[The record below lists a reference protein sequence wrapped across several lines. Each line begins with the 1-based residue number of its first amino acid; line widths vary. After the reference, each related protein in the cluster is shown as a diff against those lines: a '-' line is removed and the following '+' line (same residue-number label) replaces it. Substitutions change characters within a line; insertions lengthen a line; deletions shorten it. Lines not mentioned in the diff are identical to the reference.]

1 MDDYG
6 PSTYGD
12 RIASIY
18 DEWHPVEEDAEQAA
32 EVLAGLAGNGPAL
45 ELAIGTGRIAIPLSS
60 RGISVRGIDASA
72 AMVAKLRERPGG
84 ADIPVE
90 LGDFADVG
98 VDGRFRLIFLVFNTL
113 FLLLTQEE
121 QVRCVR
127 NAAAHL
133 EPGGAFVIEA
143 FVPDPTMYS
152 AGQRVAA
159 TSVDLDEVRL
169 DAGRHDPASQRVDAT
184 HVVIRDG
191 DVRLY
196 PVRLRYAW
204 PSELDLMAELAG
216 LRLRDRWSDWNRAA
230 FEASSTKHVTVY
242 ELAQA

>member
-1 MDDYG
+1 MDDYT

-18 DEWHPVEEDAEQAA
+18 DEWHPSAGDAEQAA
-32 EVLAGLAGNGPAL
+32 EVLAGLAGDGAAL
-45 ELAIGTGRIAIPLSS
+45 ELAIGTGRIAIPLAA
-60 RGISVRGIDASA
+60 RGVSVHGIDASA
-72 AMVAKLRERPGG
+72 AMVAKLRQKVGG

-90 LGDFADVG
+90 LGDFSDVDIG
-98 VDGRFRLIFLVFNTL
+98 GRFRLIFVVFNT
-113 FLLLTQEE
+113 FFVLLTQED

-127 NAAAHL
+127 NVASHL

-169 DAGRHDPASQRVDAT
+169 DAGRHDPSEQRVDAT

-196 PVRLRYAW
+196 PVRMRYAW

-216 LRLRDRWSDWNRAA
+216 LRLRHRWADWNRAP

-242 ELAQA
+242 ELAPA

>member
-18 DEWHPVEEDAEQAA
+18 DEWHPVAGDAEQVA
-32 EVLAGLAGNGPAL
+32 EVLARLAGNGSSL
-45 ELAIGTGRIAIPLSS
+45 ELAIGTGRIAIPLSA
-60 RGISVRGIDASA
+60 RGVSVRGIDASA
-72 AMVAKLRERPGG
+72 AMIAKLRERPGG
-84 ADIPVE
+84 PNIPVE

-98 VDGRFRLIFLVFNTL
+98 VNGRFRLIFVVFNTF

-121 QVRCVR
+121 QVRCFR
-127 NAAAHL
+127 NVAAHL
-133 EPGGAFVIEA
+133 EPGGVFVIEA
-143 FVPDPTMYS
+143 FVPDPTMYA

-159 TSVDLDEVRL
+159 TSVGVDEVRL
-169 DAGRHDPASQRVDAT
+169 DAGKHDPSSQRVDAT

-196 PVRLRYAW
+196 PVRMRYAW
-204 PSELDLMAELAG
+204 PSELDLMAQLAG
-216 LRLRDRWSDWNRAA
+216 LRRRDRWADWSRAP
-230 FEASSTKHVTVY
+230 FEASSGKHVTVY
-242 ELAQA
+242 ELPPA